1 MLTYL
6 LRSLKSFKVKKE
18 KKTIKGF
25 TFPLFIFFLIRIPA
39 LARHVLKDPELE
51 SILDH
56 PNLEF
61 NFPLILGLSKVLQK
75 SLRDGKNSKI
85 GNLLSNPE
93 VDWQPYIRLSLNFV
107 PPEFRRQ
114 LLLRSSRTCLICYEK
129 VIHHRPDLGFRQL
142 GMGDGDIDITM
153 LPVLPVLKLKQ
164 RVGHSNISWETRDL
178 YKPYIDRWRSRWHQ
192 CFLEELRSIS
202 ELSSGTGNRPGI
214 CACPAD
220 TSIAMHATAA
230 TRGIEEEYLFD
241 ETECDIGAVSDF
253 LLRLL
258 MMKKLVR
265 IQTGKHEF
273 LHVHPDQQDEAATAA
288 VVVVAVASPHPQLVD
303 LMAASRRS
311 ATMHTKYLKPAWLLL
326 P

>member
-129 VIHHRPDLGFRQL
+129 VLANC
-142 GMGDGDIDITM
+142 IDNT
-153 LPVLPVLKLKQ
+153 
-164 RVGHSNISWETRDL
+164 HS
-178 YKPYIDRWRSRWHQ
+178 
-192 CFLEELRSIS
+192 
-202 ELSSGTGNRPGI
+202 RPGI
-214 CACPAD
+214 CACPAE

-303 LMAASRRS
+303 RMAASRRS
-311 ATMHTKYLKPAWLLL
+311 ATMHTKYLKPTWLLL